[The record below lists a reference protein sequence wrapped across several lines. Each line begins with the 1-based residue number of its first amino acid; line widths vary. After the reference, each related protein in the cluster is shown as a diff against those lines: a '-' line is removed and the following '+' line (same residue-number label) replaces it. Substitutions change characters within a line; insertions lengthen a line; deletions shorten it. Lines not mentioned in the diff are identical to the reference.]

1 MDLSPFK
8 LLLERHK
15 ADLEQ
20 QIGLEGALAPGE
32 MPVSEVETSPADKA
46 TVRLLNDLVLNAA
59 GHNAERLRQVRHALA
74 KFDDGSY
81 GQCEGCGED
90 IGSSRLLARPEASL
104 CIACQTRAEK
114 H

>member
-1 MDLSPFK
+1 MDLAPFK

-15 ADLEQ
+15 AELEQ

-46 TVRLLNDLVLNAA
+46 TVRLLNDLVLNAV
-59 GHNAERLRQVRHALA
+59 GHNAERLRQLKHALA
-74 KFDDGSY
+74 KIDNGSY
-81 GQCEGCGED
+81 GLCESCGEE
-90 IGSSRLLARPEASL
+90 IGHSRLLARPEASL
-104 CIACQTRAEK
+104 CIACQTKAEK